1 MVERGA
7 MLPAQAMQHT
17 GLLAL
22 IELVNGEDAPASYVA
37 GTANFYAL
45 TRYNW
50 SSFYAMSVIELGL
63 AVQAQLTLGAA
74 PH

>member
-1 MVERGA
+1 MENIFTD
-7 MLPAQAMQHT
+7 LTFYQ
-17 GLLAL
+17 LAYFTY
-22 IELVNGEDAPASYVA
+22 S
-37 GTANFYAL
+37 
-45 TRYNW
+45 W